1 MRPGVDV
8 ETDVTRFLR
17 FLLLC
22 SFAASVQAQE
32 PAALE
37 PASFLIETI
46 TVETS
51 RPKAAGIIESETL
64 LKEGG
69 TYTEDDLR
77 RAVARVHRLPF
88 VLDANFSLR
97 KGSERGAY
105 ELVIQANTARWFFFD
120 RTVHFASFDQLYTL
134 GEFGD
139 SNTTSWSHSGLVGG
153 RLFPGR
159 SGVLYGSLG
168 FQNDLA
174 SDASGYQLGYTQYN
188 LLGRGIVA
196 DLSFARHDCCSTA
209 VLPFGIDPQLTSWD
223 WFDDEQASLG
233 LAVPLAPH
241 RSVQLG
247 WTERRG
253 QANSRRQVLLPFPD
267 QVEDAV
273 FDGDQSSRHLEA
285 RWVQDTRDD
294 PILPSRGTV
303 VSAGLE
309 HDSYRADDLRAR
321 RYIRVPEGYFVFDR
335 EVDLPRFDGEQLVAS
350 ASAMRHWSVTPRQ
363 SVSAGGQIA
372 AGRSQL
378 TGLTIDDRL
387 LPKTDLDLYGLS
399 IRAGHLLRLW
409 SLREP
414 GNLGD
419 VYLDTA
425 LTYGIESTSPGL
437 GLRDNPL
444 ERLDLTTTLTY
455 RSQWGRLRLAFTY
468 LDLGEV
474 LR

>member
-1 MRPGVDV
+1 M
-8 ETDVTRFLR
+8 TRFLR

-32 PAALE
+32 PPAPE

-46 TVETS
+46 TVET
-51 RPKAAGIIESETL
+51 PGTKAAGIIESETL

-120 RTVHFASFDQLYTL
+120 RTVHFARFDQLYTL
-134 GEFGD
+134 GSFGSFGSIGD
-139 SNTTSWSHSGLVGG
+139 NDTTSWSHSGLIGG
-153 RLFPGR
+153 RVFPGR
-159 SGVLYGSLG
+159 SGVLYGSFG
-168 FQNDLA
+168 FQNDFA
-174 SDASGYQLGYTQYN
+174 SEANGYRLGYTQYN

-196 DLSFARHDCCSTA
+196 DLSFARNDCCSTQ

-223 WFDDEQASLG
+223 WLDDEQASLS
-233 LAVPLAPH
+233 LAIPLAPH
-241 RSVQLG
+241 RSLQVG
-247 WTERRG
+247 WTERSGR
-253 QANSRRQVLLPFPD
+253 ARNRRQVLEPFWD
-267 QVEDAV
+267 QVQDAV
-273 FDGDQSSRHLEA
+273 FDGDQDSRHLEA
-285 RWVQDTRDD
+285 RWVQDTTDD

-303 VSAGLE
+303 VSASLE
-309 HDSYRADDLRAR
+309 HDSYQADGLRGR
-321 RYIRVPEGYFVFDR
+321 RYVRVPEGGFVFDR

-350 ASAMRHWSVTPRQ
+350 ASATRHWSVTPRQ
-363 SVSAGGQIA
+363 SVSAGGQIS

-378 TGLTIDDRL
+378 TGLMIDDRL
-387 LPKTDLDLYGLS
+387 LPKTDLDLYGGS
-399 IRAGHLLRLW
+399 IRAGHLVRLW

-419 VYLDTA
+419 LYLDTA
-425 LTYGIESTSPGL
+425 VTYGIESTSPGL

-455 RSQWGRLRLAFTY
+455 RSQWGRVRLAFTY